1 MKYFLAVLV
10 IFFAVVAVQAQEDE
24 ELFESL
30 KKALQTVSE
39 IFKQAISRGSDM
51 QKKFLD
57 KIIGFAKDFMNNQV
71 LKN

>member
-1 MKYFLAVLV
+1 MKYFLAVLL

-30 KKALQTVSE
+30 TKALQTVGDL
-39 IFKQAISRGSDM
+39 FKQAISRGSDM

-57 KIIGFAKDFMNNQV
+57 IFLGFAKDFMKNQV